1 MFTLLQSIIILRA
14 VPVVVLKRLV
24 AATPSTWRAASTM
37 CRASCVL
44 GDHSCCRSFSVAR
57 NPSARKISNVLSGD
71 LSPCCTWLTCV
82 KLVRPCALSP
92 D

>member
-24 AATPSTWRAASTM
+24 AATPSPWRA
-37 CRASCVL
+37 ASCVL